1 MCANQGPPGLHI
13 LYKEIGLLHR
23 DISYGNIAFY
33 KKDGKYYVIILDFD
47 LAIFADRKNGA
58 TSNHRTGTAP
68 FMSRELLNAS
78 EPPIE
83 FTHHVTHD
91 LESSYSVSI
100 WSGTG
105 YGSSFPPEDPLAAWR
120 KGKPSEMM
128 TAKQTFF
135 TTDQI
140 ADKILKYITNDTVQ
154 SHLQK
159 IRNAYK
165 REIRAIEQEAESV
178 DGDALE
184 DYAHIHAQK
193 AKDAFLRENPSFEED
208 SFEADQVYNEK
219 VLQIQRSCGQGGSGA
234 KKSPFSGISYQK
246 IMNSIRRTIG
256 PRHFGCRCC

>member
-1 MCANQGPPGLHI
+1 
-13 LYKEIGLLHR
+13 
-23 DISYGNIAFY
+23 
-33 KKDGKYYVIILDFD
+33 
-47 LAIFADRKNGA
+47 
-58 TSNHRTGTAP
+58 
-68 FMSRELLNAS
+68 MSRELLNAS

-83 FTHHVTHD
+83 FTHYVTHD
-91 LESSYSVSI
+91 LESSYSVSM

-105 YGSSFPPEDPLAAWR
+105 YGSKFPSADPLAAWR

-135 TTDQI
+135 TQDHI
-140 ADKILKYITNDTVQ
+140 ADKILKCITNDIVQ
-154 SHLQK
+154 SDLQK

-165 REIRAIEQEAESV
+165 KEIIRVIKQEAESV

-184 DYAHIHAQK
+184 EYAHIHAQK

-208 SFEADQVYNEK
+208 SFEAYQVYNEK
-219 VLQIQRSCGQGGSGA
+219 ALQIQRSGGQGGSGA
-234 KKSPFSGISYQK
+234 KKSPFSGVSYQK